1 MLIYVCMKNP
11 RNIAKA
17 VKKHPF
23 PLENTPHNLR
33 ELVAEAVKTCL
44 AAYKERAEQAK
55 NPTPLTDEQ
64 ITDMREFG
72 KFAFGVHYN
81 ENDIDE
87 AKAIETALL
96 AVEDGLVR
104 IFRENKEIKSLDE
117 PIEIHEEDV
126 FTFVRLTMLSG
137 RLW

>member
-17 VKKHPF
+17 VKKQPF
-23 PLENTPHNLR
+23 PLASTPHTLR
-33 ELVAEAVKTCL
+33 ELVTEAVKTCL
-44 AAYKERAEQAK
+44 SAYKERAEQAK

-64 ITDMREFG
+64 ISEMREFG

-81 ENDIDE
+81 ENDVNE
-87 AKAIETALL
+87 EKAIETALL

-104 IFRENKEIKSLDE
+104 IFKENKEIKSLDE
-117 PIEIHEEDV
+117 PITIQEEDI